1 MRVIIVVEC
10 VLLWAAGDCTKL
22 RRRHAA
28 FGKSKSDAAA
38 AAAAVSSV
46 VVRYRGRKK
55 EEENS
60 SRFAVVC
67 VLRAAREETIGA
79 EGGDGEV
86 VHRKDRSISWNN
98 EEYQERSERR

>member
-38 AAAAVSSV
+38 AATVSSV